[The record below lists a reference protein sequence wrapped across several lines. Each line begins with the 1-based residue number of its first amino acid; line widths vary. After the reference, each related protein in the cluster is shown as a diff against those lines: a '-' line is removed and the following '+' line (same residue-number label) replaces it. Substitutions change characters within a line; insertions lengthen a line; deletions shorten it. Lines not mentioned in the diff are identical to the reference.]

1 MLAYPAE
8 LNSKTPFR
16 LLETTPQFLYQAQS
30 GLIGPDG
37 PDQKSRPVYSATQQ
51 EFILGENQDEL
62 RVPMTFVN
70 EEGVKFVK
78 TFILKKV
85 SMTLVLNTKLRTQ
98 QIKH

>member
-1 MLAYPAE
+1 MA
-8 LNSKTPFR
+8 
-16 LLETTPQFLYQAQS
+16 
-30 GLIGPDG
+30 PDG

-78 TFILKKV
+78 TFILKKRSV
-85 SMTLVLNTKLRTQ
+85 
-98 QIKH
+98 